1 MKRNQDIQ
9 TELQEM
15 NSPLAQTSRSM
26 PYHVPDRYFELLHER
41 IKNTVIA
48 DSDVLDINALKDT
61 VSTMEVPEGYFDTLP
76 DKVLVAAKQQPTK
89 TIELRSSNKSWAP
102 LRWLAAAIIVLGV
115 VFSITQFSSDSKE
128 IDVYA
133 ELSKIPT
140 DSIENYLAMQIDDVD
155 VESLENS
162 WNSGTSTGVN
172 TGLTESELEQYLQEA
187 DWNINY

>member
-9 TELQEM
+9 NELQEM
-15 NSPLAQTSRSM
+15 DSPLAQTSRSM
-26 PYHVPDRYFELLHER
+26 PYHVPDGYFELLHER

-48 DSDVLDINALKDT
+48 DSDVPDINALKDT

-76 DKVLVAAKQQPTK
+76 DKVLAAAKQQPTK
-89 TIELRSSNKSWAP
+89 TIELGGSNKSWAP
-102 LRWLAAAIIVLGV
+102 LRWLATAIIVLGV
-115 VFSITQFSSDSKE
+115 VFSITQFSSGSNE